1 MGKFSLTIT
10 FDGSLS
16 AEAYRAFIGRAL
28 DDARQVVR
36 STAQMEGE
44 LKTPVAHAPDPVVIG
59 RWKIEP
65 GHHGR

>member
-1 MGKFSLTIT
+1 
-10 FDGSLS
+10 
-16 AEAYRAFIGRAL
+16 
-28 DDARQVVR
+28 
-36 STAQMEGE
+36 MEGE